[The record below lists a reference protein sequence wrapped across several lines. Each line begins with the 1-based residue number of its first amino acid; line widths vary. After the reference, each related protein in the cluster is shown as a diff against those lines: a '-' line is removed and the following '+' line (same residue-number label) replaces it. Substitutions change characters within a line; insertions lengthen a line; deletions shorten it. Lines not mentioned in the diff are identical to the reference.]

1 MTPGTAAIAARLMAH
16 PRWRWAPGMRTATTR
31 RVCWVTEGVHTHDV
45 PGGIYDHD
53 MRVRPDNGCDP
64 LVDLLP
70 DLDDPATC
78 GVLLVALAAE
88 RICFAEYG
96 ARGWAVVLDHP
107 EHGPSYLG
115 TLGIALATALL
126 EAWGQP

>member
-53 MRVRPDNGCDP
+53 ARVRPDNGCDP

-70 DLDDPATC
+70 DLDDPGTC
-78 GVLLVALAAE
+78 GCLLAMLLATGIGVSITPIDGDGAE
-88 RICFAEYG
+88 VQRAGDKIR
-96 ARGWAVVLDHP
+96 ARVGV
-107 EHGPSYLG
+107 
-115 TLGIALATALL
+115 ALATALL
-126 EAWGQP
+126 DAWGSP